1 MITKRQLQIANQRS
15 LKYPLDIAEKDY
27 CLAEAVKLISESPLG
42 EKIVFKG
49 GTAIHHCYLPQHR
62 FSEDLDFTSLDKNL
76 RMDEVVET
84 LEATGDFVV
93 KKKFES
99 PATLKIERLV
109 YSGILDQ
116 PGAIKVE
123 IDRKQNVALPAVERK
138 YENVW
143 GVEATIKT
151 MAVDE
156 IVAEKVRTTAN
167 RVRYRDFYD
176 LYLLLEEP
184 ETNLED
190 ALELLQE
197 KEIRAVVSPAAIV
210 ANWQAAKAD
219 AANEK
224 RKIHFTR
231 AVADEAIGEMIQ
243 RFTFAPILPPTKE

>member
-1 MITKRQLQIANQRS
+1 MITKRQLQIANQRT

-62 FSEDLDFTSLDKNL
+62 FSEDLDFTSLDMGL
-76 RMDEVVET
+76 QMEEVVKT
-84 LEATGDFVV
+84 LELTGNFVV
-93 KKKFES
+93 KKKYES

-176 LYLLLEEP
+176 LYLLLEGP
-184 ETNLED
+184 ETNLEN
-190 ALELLQE
+190 ALDLLQE
-197 KEIRAVVSPAAIV
+197 KEIRAVVSPAAI
-210 ANWQAAKAD
+210 ATNWQAAKAA

-231 AVADEAIGEMIQ
+231 AVTDEAIENMVQ
-243 RFTFAPILPPTKE
+243 RITFTPILPPTQE

>member
-1 MITKRQLQIANQRS
+1 
-15 LKYPLDIAEKDY
+15 
-27 CLAEAVKLISESPLG
+27 LG

-76 RMDEVVET
+76 QMEEVVET

-93 KKKFES
+93 KKKYES
-99 PATLKIERLV
+99 PATLKIERLM

-184 ETNLED
+184 DTNLED

-197 KEIRAVVSPAAIV
+197 KEIRAVVSTAAITT
-210 ANWQAAKAD
+210 NWQAAKAD

-231 AVADEAIGEMIQ
+231 AVADEAIEEMIQ
-243 RFTFAPILPPTKE
+243 RFAFAPILPLAQE